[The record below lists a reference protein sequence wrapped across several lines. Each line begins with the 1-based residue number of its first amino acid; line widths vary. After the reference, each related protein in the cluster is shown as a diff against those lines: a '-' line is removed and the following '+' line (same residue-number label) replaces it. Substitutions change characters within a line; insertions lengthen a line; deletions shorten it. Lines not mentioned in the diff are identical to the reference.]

1 MDMILLAKVVCKE
14 ADIWGHQSTPE
25 RCGVLIK
32 NKRGTLVHNP
42 FLAVVDT
49 LERRQLADIRSMSL
63 NQLFSDPRTIDGLA
77 KSEPKPEPCSTIP
90 ELGG

>member
-1 MDMILLAKVVCKE
+1 MELILLAKVVCKE
-14 ADIWGHQSTPE
+14 TEIWGHPSTPE
-25 RCGVLIK
+25 RSGVLIK
-32 NKRGTLVHNP
+32 KKRGTLVHNP
-42 FLAVVDT
+42 FLAMIDT

-77 KSEPKPEPCSTIP
+77 KREPKPEPCSTIP